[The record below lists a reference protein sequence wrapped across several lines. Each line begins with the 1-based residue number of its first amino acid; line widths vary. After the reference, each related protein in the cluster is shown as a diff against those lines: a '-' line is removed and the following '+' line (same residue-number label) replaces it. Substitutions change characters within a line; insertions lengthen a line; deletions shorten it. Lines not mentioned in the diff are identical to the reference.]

1 MYHRDLRPT
10 KAERSSAALRDAAKN
25 AEFHRKWFS
34 AAELYEA
41 AASFCPP
48 RALRLTQAE
57 INRMLR
63 KADQCRQ
70 LSEKEGG
77 SVIVTVTGDETE
89 FVTMS
94 LADLA
99 VWYTLNVGYDP
110 VEENP
115 ALTVEELRRT
125 CAEYCEDRAFAEKN
139 PDW

>member
-10 KAERSSAALRDAAKN
+10 KAERSSAALRDAAQN
-25 AEFHRKWFS
+25 AEFQRKWYS

-77 SVIVTVTGDETE
+77 SVTVTGDETE
-89 FVTMS
+89 FATMS

-115 ALTVEELRRT
+115 ALTVEELRQK
-125 CAEYCEDRAFAEKN
+125 CADYCEFRAFAVKS

>member
-10 KAERSSAALRDAAKN
+10 KAERSSAALRDAAQN

-48 RALRLTQAE
+48 RALSLTQSE

-70 LSEKEGG
+70 LSEKEEG
-77 SVIVTVTGDETE
+77 SVTVTGDETE
-89 FVTMS
+89 FSTMS

-99 VWYTLNVGYDP
+99 VWYTLNIGYDP
-110 VEENP
+110 VEETP
-115 ALTVEELRRT
+115 TLTVEELRQT
-125 CAEYCEDRAFAEKN
+125 CTEYCEARAYAEKN

>member
-10 KAERSSAALRDAAKN
+10 KAERSSAALRDAAQN
-25 AEFHRKWFS
+25 AEFQHKWFS

-48 RALRLTQAE
+48 RALRMTQGE

-70 LSEKEGG
+70 LSEKGEG
-77 SVIVTVTGDETE
+77 SATVTGDETE
-89 FVTMS
+89 FASMS

-110 VEENP
+110 VEETP
-115 ALTVEELRRT
+115 ALTVEELRQT
-125 CAEYCEDRAFAEKN
+125 CTEYCEARTYAEKN